1 MSKERIYKGKSIID
15 FPNQYIVIDIETTGL
30 SPIYDEIIEIAA
42 IKVENGVPTYT
53 FSTLVK
59 PTHDI
64 DDFISALTGITN
76 DMLSTAPTLE
86 NVLPLFIDFIGDN
99 TLLGHN
105 VNFDINF
112 LYDNIE
118 NILGIY
124 LKNHFIDT
132 MRIFR
137 KLYPELAH
145 HRLLDLASN
154 YGIDYTRAHRSL
166 TDCKI
171 TYYCFK
177 KMVEEISQKYES
189 PQYFIN
195 LFKKAPRKTYST
207 LLKANDII
215 AHVENIDE
223 DNPLYGKTFVFT
235 GSLEKMLRKEAM
247 QIVAN
252 FGGVNGD
259 NVTKSTNYLVLG
271 NNDYCKSIK
280 DGKSNKHKKAEA
292 LKLSGH
298 DIEIISEN
306 VFYDMISE

>member
-15 FPNQYIVIDIETTGL
+15 FPEQYIVIDIETTGF

-42 IKVENGVPTYT
+42 IKVENGLTTNT

-59 PTHDI
+59 PTHAI
-64 DDFISALTGITN
+64 NDFISALTGITN
-76 DMLSTAPTLE
+76 DMLSTAPALE
-86 NVLPLFIDFIGDN
+86 DVLPLFIEFIGDN

-118 NILGIY
+118 NILGMP
-124 LKNHFIDT
+124 LKNSFIDT

-137 KLYPELAH
+137 KLYPELSH
-145 HRLLDLASN
+145 HRLIDLASN
-154 YGIDYTRAHRSL
+154 YGIDRALAHRSL
-166 TDCKI
+166 ADCQI
-171 TYYCFK
+171 TYDCFK
-177 KMVEEISQKYES
+177 KMIEEISQKYVS
-189 PQYFIN
+189 LQYFID
-195 LFKKAPRKTYST
+195 LFKKLPARTYSGS
-207 LLKANDII
+207 LKASDII
-215 AHVENIDE
+215 ANAENIDE

-235 GSLEKMLRKEAM
+235 GTLEKMLRKEAM

-252 FGGVNGD
+252 FGGINGD
-259 NVTKSTNYLVLG
+259 NVTKNTNYLVLG

-306 VFYDMISE
+306 VFYDMLTE

>member
-1 MSKERIYKGKSIID
+1 MSKERTYKGQSVID
-15 FPNQYIVIDIETTGL
+15 FPEQYIVIDIETTGL

-42 IKVENGVPTYT
+42 IKVEEGIPTYT

-76 DMLSTAPTLE
+76 DMLSTAPTLSE
-86 NVLPLFIDFIGDN
+86 VLPLFIDFIGDDI
-99 TLLGHN
+99 LLGHN

-118 NILGIY
+118 NVLGKH
-124 LKNHFIDT
+124 LKNSFIDT

-137 KLYPELAH
+137 KLYPSLAH
-145 HRLLDLASN
+145 HRLMDLATN
-154 YGIDYTRAHRSL
+154 YGIDYSRAHRSL

-177 KMVEEISQKYES
+177 RMIEEISLKYES
-189 PQYFIN
+189 KQFFIN
-195 LFKKAPRKTYST
+195 LFKKAPRRTYST
-207 LLKANDII
+207 FLKASDII
-215 AHVENIDE
+215 ANTENIDA

-235 GSLEKMLRKEAM
+235 GALEKMLRKEAM
-247 QIVAN
+247 QIVVN
-252 FGGVNGD
+252 FGGINGD